1 MGRGPNDKV
10 GPSAVALALTATLL
24 LGWGQLPAS
33 AQAPA
38 PPGPHAAQPER
49 PTVATHAYTVAP
61 GWIELEAG
69 SQRQASGALSSYLT
83 VPVLLKIGLA
93 GRVQLDIAPNW
104 ERDVQDG
111 DGREGLTDVLVG
123 VKWRL
128 SDRAPLV
135 GAMAVQSTIW
145 IPASS
150 QASGLGSGAAGVSV
164 LLISSHRAGPVSVDA
179 NVGYTRIGGDGSVT
193 PNNSTLWTVAAG
205 VPVAGR
211 LGWAAEVFGFP
222 GTTGPSG
229 AAPVVAF
236 LTGPTVT
243 VTPSLVLDAGL
254 VLDIQG
260 WGGTAVY
267 GGLTWNIGRLWQSS
281 SSRPAVRP
289 QASWVIG
296 PDPNSLR

>member
-1 MGRGPNDKV
+1 MRRGPNDKL

-24 LGWGQLPAS
+24 LGWGKLPAS

-38 PPGPHAAQPER
+38 PPDPHVARPER

-61 GWIELEAG
+61 GWVEIEAG
-69 SQRQASGALSSYLT
+69 SQRQSTGALSNYLT
-83 VPVLLKIGLA
+83 VPVLVKIGLG

-104 ERDVQDG
+104 ERDVKG
-111 DGREGLTDVLVG
+111 GHGEAGFTDVLVG

-128 SDRAPLV
+128 ADRAPLL
-135 GAMAVQSTIW
+135 GAAAVQSMLW

-150 QASGLGSGAAGVSV
+150 QGSGLGSGSAGVSV
-164 LLISSHRAGPVSVDA
+164 LLISSHQAGPVAIDA

-193 PNNSTLWTVAAG
+193 PNNSTLWTIAAG
-205 VPVAGR
+205 FPVAGR

-222 GTTGPSG
+222 GTAGPSG
-229 AAPVVAF
+229 ASPVVAF
-236 LTGPTVT
+236 LTGPAVT
-243 VTPSLVLDAGL
+243 LAPSLVLDAGI